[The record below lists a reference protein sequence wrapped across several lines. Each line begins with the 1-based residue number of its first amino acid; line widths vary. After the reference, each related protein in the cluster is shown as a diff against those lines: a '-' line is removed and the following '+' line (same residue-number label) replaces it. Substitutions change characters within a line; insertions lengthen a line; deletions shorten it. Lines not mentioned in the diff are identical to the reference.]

1 MHRLLLFTP
10 QTGLLSFL
18 MQQRSTV
25 VHRVSELAPVK
36 QDWLLRRVP
45 ILPVLSAYKSSHT
58 ALLIRST
65 QYLRLLT
72 TQKNELTLSSS

>member
-1 MHRLLLFTP
+1 MHRLLLFNP

-45 ILPVLSAYKSSHT
+45 ILPVLSA
-58 ALLIRST
+58 
-65 QYLRLLT
+65 
-72 TQKNELTLSSS
+72 